1 MVNKEKEMLQ
11 SRIKKGAGILFF
23 TVFLLGLPF
32 PVMGAKKAEP
42 PKEFTIDLDKF
53 EEGEDADAAFSPQI
67 TYDKEKDQ
75 LSLEFSTEGQKE
87 DQYPVSFFENTK
99 QKLEGYS
106 GIVLSI
112 VNEQA
117 EDVKMNMLLSTQDD
131 EVLVVR
137 DGAKVVLKEGNT
149 WQETETDLGC
159 FTIPA
164 DFNGEVYLPFFA
176 LAQTKDKEDIDGIY
190 GIGFTFVLPEDDTL
204 HVTLEAIRV
213 LPAADM
219 QALIWFEVSG
229 ADTVL
234 RPTVGESIA
243 EYSVAFYNME
253 GTAVSDKEKVSY
265 EIKKAD
271 GGSAEGAAF
280 DKNGKLTVTKDAKDG
295 EYQIFARCDSGQN
308 FVRNVALK
316 GSWTETQKTENG
328 YDASMLATD
337 QVTEIV
343 SKDSPFMNAS
353 LILVLRVVAA
363 AVVVVFL
370 GYYVYKHRKYKKEFV
385 ETYYKGEK

>member
-106 GIVLSI
+106 GIVLSL

-131 EVLVVR
+131 EVLTSIR
-137 DGAKVVLKEGNT
+137 
-149 WQETETDLGC
+149 C
-159 FTIPA
+159 
-164 DFNGEVYLPFFA
+164 PFLF
-176 LAQTKDKEDIDGIY
+176 
-190 GIGFTFVLPEDDTL
+190 
-204 HVTLEAIRV
+204 
-213 LPAADM
+213 
-219 QALIWFEVSG
+219 S
-229 ADTVL
+229 
-234 RPTVGESIA
+234 
-243 EYSVAFYNME
+243 NM
-253 GTAVSDKEKVSY
+253 
-265 EIKKAD
+265 
-271 GGSAEGAAF
+271 
-280 DKNGKLTVTKDAKDG
+280 
-295 EYQIFARCDSGQN
+295 IF
-308 FVRNVALK
+308 
-316 GSWTETQKTENG
+316 
-328 YDASMLATD
+328 
-337 QVTEIV
+337 
-343 SKDSPFMNAS
+343 
-353 LILVLRVVAA
+353 
-363 AVVVVFL
+363 
-370 GYYVYKHRKYKKEFV
+370 
-385 ETYYKGEK
+385 